1 MLVLTEAPSLGKE
14 VDVNTTE
21 VLPKTLDT
29 IIAYQFTIA
38 WAGEALSQPPRLKW
52 WRTDLVDQAAGGDL
66 LQRLAPRTHLWASL
80 EAVREAAVLT
90 DRKARQRMA
99 DPDKVR
105 TLFFWG
111 FDIDELLAEQIR
123 QLKQSQQE
131 PARVLPIPLPLG
143 AEFDRAQL
151 EQAIRKT
158 GLESPHFVQASGR
171 ELKTAWPDDL
181 ATAARML
188 LGAMLPLA
196 PEYPAPFFR
205 I

>member
-1 MLVLTEAPSLGKE
+1 MNHRDEAASWEGTN
-14 VDVNTTE
+14 VNTTE
-21 VLPKTLDT
+21 VTPQTLDT

-38 WAGEALSQPPRLKW
+38 WAGEALSQPARLKW
-52 WRTDLVDQAAGGDL
+52 WRTDIVDEAAGGDL

-80 EAVREAAVLT
+80 EVVREAAILT

-111 FDIDELLAEQIR
+111 FEVDELLVERIRAHKWSQKKPAE
-123 QLKQSQQE
+123 
-131 PARVLPIPLPLG
+131 VLPLAISL
-143 AEFDRAQL
+143 AADFDRAAL
-151 EQAIRKT
+151 EQVIKDADPDASYT
-158 GLESPHFVQASGR
+158 VQTSGR
-171 ELKTAWPDDL
+171 ELKAALPEDP

-188 LGAMLPLA
+188 IGAMLPFSA
-196 PEYPAPFFR
+196 EYPAPFFR